1 MEMKAIEIPASV
13 PSIAACGVYL
23 RMYGPT
29 NAPIST
35 MMPMI
40 RHHASPAAHA
50 TSGSLVA
57 R

>member
-1 MEMKAIEIPASV
+1 MPASV

-35 MMPMI
+35 MTPMMNAQA
-40 RHHASPAAHA
+40 RPASQAC
-50 TSGSLVA
+50 SGSFVC